1 MPAIYR
7 NDALA
12 QSDETTATIGT
23 AHLRLTVRRLP
34 DGALALAGLTVAGQ
48 DWSPPTPSG
57 LLALDTTPGQPLAG
71 GQVHLDQTP
80 ATVTLTLTGR
90 LPDQPLQATLI
101 WQAYP
106 ETGAL
111 TVETRLTALAPTTI
125 QNPQAL
131 WLALQPPAGTRLAT
145 LRGGAYDDRLPP
157 SAYTLTL
164 ADLTG
169 PGSRPRRTIA
179 VGPDGRASTD
189 YLPWAVL
196 LGPTGGLLTML
207 AWSGR
212 WHLTT
217 QTTPAGTT
225 LTTGP
230 TDLTVHL
237 APGQT
242 LTLPTV
248 LLLGFAGDLDDAGF
262 ALHTWQERHWC
273 PPTPPDWP
281 WVQYNHWYAYHG
293 DIDAQRLWA
302 EAEIAATVGCEVF
315 VIDDGWFRGR
325 RPDSYVQGW
334 GDWVEDRTKFP
345 EGLRAF
351 GQALRQR
358 GLRFG
363 LWVEPERVDPN
374 GPLAR
379 AHPDWLARR
388 QGQVISR
395 QWGGET
401 GAHLCLGVPA
411 VQEWMAETLIRLVRD
426 YGLDWLKWDYNMG
439 YGPGCDHPDHGHQA
453 GDGAYAHT
461 LGLYRVLD
469 ALRQACPDLVI
480 ENCASA
486 GHRVDLGLLR
496 YTHTQWLSDYTH
508 RPASCRH
515 HAQGAWYALPTA
527 YLNTWL
533 LETPDPAA
541 SRSRMGGAFG
551 VSARLSAWTP
561 EQRAALARAIAEYKR
576 LRPLL
581 RGRRFVLGSLWHSG
595 WDLWQFHD
603 PLTDRGALL
612 AFRAAAALPGV
623 QVRLRGLRP
632 DRPYRLEPA
641 DGGPVHETTGQT
653 AMTEGISLTLPT
665 VHQSALL
672 WIQPL

>member
-1 MPAIYR
+1 MPAIHR

-12 QSDETTATIGT
+12 QTDETTATIGT

-48 DWSPPTPSG
+48 DWSPPTPEG
-57 LLALDTTPGQPLAG
+57 LVALDTTPGQPLAA

-90 LPDQPLQATLI
+90 LPDQPLQATLT

-111 TVETRLTALAPTTI
+111 TVETRLTALAPTTV

-196 LGPTGGLLTML
+196 LGPAGGLLTML

-281 WVQYNHWYAYHG
+281 WVQYNHWYAYRG

-302 EAEIAATVGCEVF
+302 EAEIAATVGC
-315 VIDDGWFRGR
+315 
-325 RPDSYVQGW
+325 
-334 GDWVEDRTKFP
+334 
-345 EGLRAF
+345 A
-351 GQALRQR
+351 RQ
-358 GLRFG
+358 
-363 LWVEPERVDPN
+363 
-374 GPLAR
+374 
-379 AHPDWLARR
+379 
-388 QGQVISR
+388 
-395 QWGGET
+395 
-401 GAHLCLGVPA
+401 
-411 VQEWMAETLIRLVRD
+411 
-426 YGLDWLKWDYNMG
+426 
-439 YGPGCDHPDHGHQA
+439 
-453 GDGAYAHT
+453 
-461 LGLYRVLD
+461 
-469 ALRQACPDLVI
+469 
-480 ENCASA
+480 
-486 GHRVDLGLLR
+486 
-496 YTHTQWLSDYTH
+496 
-508 RPASCRH
+508 
-515 HAQGAWYALPTA
+515 
-527 YLNTWL
+527 
-533 LETPDPAA
+533 PAA
-541 SRSRMGGAFG
+541 RGWR
-551 VSARLSAWTP
+551 VSIPRW
-561 EQRAALARAIAEYKR
+561 
-576 LRPLL
+576 
-581 RGRRFVLGSLWHSG
+581 F
-595 WDLWQFHD
+595 D
-603 PLTDRGALL
+603 
-612 AFRAAAALPGV
+612 
-623 QVRLRGLRP
+623 
-632 DRPYRLEPA
+632 
-641 DGGPVHETTGQT
+641 
-653 AMTEGISLTLPT
+653 
-665 VHQSALL
+665 
-672 WIQPL
+672 